1 MVICIV
7 FSDLKKKNV
16 DMSFETKNFD
26 LGIQLVIDI
35 PDEFWNKFWLLT

>member
-7 FSDLKKKNV
+7 FSDLKKTV

-35 PDEFWNKFWLLT
+35 PDEFWNKFRLLT